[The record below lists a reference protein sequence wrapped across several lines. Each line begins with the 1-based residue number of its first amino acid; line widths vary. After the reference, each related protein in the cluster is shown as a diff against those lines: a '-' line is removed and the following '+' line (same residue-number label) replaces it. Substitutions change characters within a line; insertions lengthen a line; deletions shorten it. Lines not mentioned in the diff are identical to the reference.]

1 MSFDCN
7 ANFGRGGPIDAG
19 HGGDIGPETIVMLDP
34 VRGMAAIEELDG
46 TLRIG
51 AGSLY
56 EDVLER
62 LAAHYRD
69 VSILSGLETI

>member
-1 MSFDCN
+1 
-7 ANFGRGGPIDAG
+7 
-19 HGGDIGPETIVMLDP
+19 
-34 VRGMAAIEELDG
+34 MAAIEELDG